1 MRTIGDSRLVL
12 TRRLYSS
19 LVKRSLMMQLRLL
32 RLEKKK
38 EREASIIINHLKF
51 MFTSK
56 FSKLE
61 S

>member
-12 TRRLYSS
+12 ARRLYSS

-32 RLEKKK
+32 RLEKK